1 MSQQYFAAQPAGPE
15 NARDL
20 EVILGGYPFRIRT
33 AAGVFSADGLD
44 KGTEVLLRKVA
55 PPTAFGD
62 RGEDGGVLVDVGCGW
77 GPLALVLAQAC
88 QRAQVFA
95 VDVNER
101 ALELCRLNA
110 QVNNLENIEVLDAG
124 AAANRIPAASVDV
137 IWSNPPVRIGKT
149 ALHQMWDFWRSRL
162 KPSGTAYLVVGKN
175 LGADPLTRWLNEN
188 GWRAEKIASSKGFR
202 ILELHPRP

>member
-62 RGEDGGVLVDVGCGW
+62 RGVDGGVLVDVGCGW

-110 QVNNLENIEVLDAG
+110 QVNNLENIEVLEAG
-124 AAANRIPAASVDV
+124 AAANRIPVASVDV

-149 ALHQMWDFWRSRL
+149 ALHQMWDFWQPPKAQRYCL
-162 KPSGTAYLVVGKN
+162 PGCGEE
-175 LGADPLTRWLNEN
+175 LGC
-188 GWRAEKIASSKGFR
+188 
-202 ILELHPRP
+202 